1 MSFSSY
7 PHFNSCREAAR
18 DIKRA
23 VCNAFKG
30 YRLHKK
36 AIRISYDDDEPLPGN
51 LGATHM
57 AHVHLQDNLTTWSQ
71 YEEQIIQTLLHRGM
85 HALACDKF
93 VRPLMQPSI
102 IPEDVSAILVRVE
115 GLRYILLEK
124 ENTTTNHEAHLII
137 EIDAREL
144 TTPAVTDITLSDNPD
159 NPGTL
164 IEWPYLVFPEIFKL
178 GISTGLADFLD
189 SLLRNK

>member
-7 PHFNSCREAAR
+7 PHFNSCRETAR

-36 AIRISYDDDEPLPGN
+36 TIRVSYDEGELPGN

-57 AHVHLQDNLTTWSQ
+57 ARVHLLDNLTTWSH
-71 YEEQIIQTLLHRGM
+71 YEEQIIQTLLHAGM
-85 HALACDKF
+85 HAIACDKF
-93 VRPLMQPSI
+93 VKPLLHPSI
-102 IPEDVSAILVRVE
+102 IPEEVSALLVRVE

-124 ENTTTNHEAHLII
+124 KNTTTNHEAHLII

-144 TTPAVTDITLSDNPD
+144 TPPTVTDITLSDNYI
-159 NPGTL
+159 NTGTL
-164 IEWPYLVFPEIFKL
+164 IEWPYLVFPDIFKL
-178 GISTGLADFLD
+178 GISTGLADFLTR
-189 SLLRNK
+189 LVRT